1 MTQGDDYNDPELLD
15 IYTPENSLENNRH
28 SKRKRTSYNFNS
40 TKKKNKKNSIILSQ
54 EASSQKVLQRDK
66 KDICPQ

>member
-1 MTQGDDYNDPELLD
+1 MTQGDDYTVPELLD
-15 IYTPENSLENNRH
+15 IYTPENSQENNRH

-40 TKKKNKKNSIILSQ
+40 TKKKKTSRILSQ

-66 KDICPQ
+66 KDMCPQ